1 MDPYVG
7 KVAVFRVH
15 QGTITRDTQ
24 LYIGEGRKPFKA
36 AHVYVLQG
44 KDYVETDALVA
55 GDIGAV
61 TKVDEIEFNS
71 VLHDSH
77 EEDNIRLRSLDFP
90 TPMHSIAV
98 ENKKKG
104 DEQRLFEVL
113 HKLEVED
120 PCLWIE
126 RHPTTHETVM
136 RGLGDLHMRVKLE
149 KMQQHYKL
157 DVATKPPKI
166 PYRETV
172 MRVRGHC
179 AKKQTGAREFG
190 EVFKIAAPRAGLRSS

>member
-1 MDPYVG
+1 MP
-7 KVAVFRVH
+7 
-15 QGTITRDTQ
+15 
-24 LYIGEGRKPFKA
+24 
-36 AHVYVLQG
+36 
-44 KDYVETDALVA
+44 

-61 TKVDEIEFNS
+61 TKIEEIEFNA

-77 EEDNIRLRSLDFP
+77 DEDHIRLRSLDFP

-98 ENKKKG
+98 ETKKKG
-104 DEQRLFEVL
+104 DEQRLFDVL

-136 RGLGDLHMRVKLE
+136 RGLGDLHMRTKLE
-149 KMQQHYKL
+149 KMRTQYKM

-172 MRVRGHC
+172 TRACRGPLPPQEADRWRGAVRRGVPQDR
-179 AKKQTGAREFG
+179 AAAR
-190 EVFKIAAPRAGLRSS
+190 AAPASSSRAR